1 MGALPDQKLQI
12 VRTLV
17 ETAPDQVVSSLQLAL
32 ASAAGDPALADVR
45 RLVENEAA
53 DRRLRNAVLSPVIPF
68 FRAGPRPAHG
78 LSFPPRALSM
88 IWRGLKEEAPTEVAV
103 ASRALVDFRPDESSP
118 EPFDD
123 LVDIAAHG
131 LRTAKQK
138 DYVAAIAL
146 LDGVA
151 PGTARNLLACLDLS
165 PLVRS
170 SAMRL
175 PDWVNRMTEERATAA
190 RLAYRDAVDA
200 APDSG
205 PRFFEMLAAQLS
217 QPWNILRIISAVM
230 DRPSERY
237 LRDCEL
243 ATFAERLM
251 DEIDA
256 NLKSVVTFSLDT
268 GIEGG
273 MRAGALVELVTLQI
287 AELEKGIELVKE
299 GGWGGRIHK
308 QKRTLADGVEG
319 RLRDLEKVITLAL
332 PTQSVRIARMVKQ
345 VPKIIGEPDAKSVN
359 RAMAL
364 LTFTESVRTSA
375 NYGGFASM
383 RAKTVKEMA
392 EMVDA
397 YVEEVLALIKD
408 QEVADPQLAG
418 RYLEIAAEVTSLLQ
432 DTRVADIIRRRAYS
446 ALAISTD
453 GGLDAPRAESA

>member
-1 MGALPDQKLQI
+1 
-12 VRTLV
+12 
-17 ETAPDQVVSSLQLAL
+17 
-32 ASAAGDPALADVR
+32 
-45 RLVENEAA
+45 
-53 DRRLRNAVLSPVIPF
+53 
-68 FRAGPRPAHG
+68 
-78 LSFPPRALSM
+78 
-88 IWRGLKEEAPTEVAV
+88 
-103 ASRALVDFRPDESSP
+103 
-118 EPFDD
+118 
-123 LVDIAAHG
+123 
-131 LRTAKQK
+131 
-138 DYVAAIAL
+138 
-146 LDGVA
+146 
-151 PGTARNLLACLDLS
+151 
-165 PLVRS
+165 
-170 SAMRL
+170 
-175 PDWVNRMTEERATAA
+175 
-190 RLAYRDAVDA
+190 
-200 APDSG
+200 
-205 PRFFEMLAAQLS
+205 
-217 QPWNILRIISAVM
+217 M

-287 AELEKGIELVKE
+287 AELEKGVELVKE

-308 QKRTLADGVEG
+308 QKRSLADGVEG

-345 VPKIIGEPDAKSVN
+345 VPKIIGEPDTNAVN

-364 LTFTESVRTSA
+364 LTFMESVRTSA

-408 QEVADPQLAG
+408 QEVTDPQLAG

-446 ALAISTD
+446 ALAISAD